1 MRSHAGGLTSRSRCR
16 RPLLAGTIPA
26 VTVLFVFIVGAVV
39 LLVGAVLLVWLRN
52 DQKTPVVLPLDEDP
66 EPRRVSFPG
75 PSPSALGTPRSGP
88 EPEPMDELTRL
99 LRRYQVGTSPYFELV
114 PPLTKELID
123 AQRADRPFAID
134 IVRSYTD
141 RLYVL
146 IRNAIGAGGEDQ
158 PATRHVVL
166 APDGRIASAD
176 DPTQPAVPLMT
187 EDFQVLPFNL
197 ARVDDIGTHP
207 YIHLPAAVRTLSS
220 IRSPEEVGGSAELLD
235 VLDRT
240 WFLLAF
246 WLSTSLGYGQMLGPD
261 RALIVDLVECCSH
274 LHALSGTA
282 ELPAFVIDAID
293 RELEVQHFDQEWVT
307 ASKVMTADG
316 RVYDEGRYV
325 SRNTERPLR
334 VGALLREHYRRDL
347 TAAGDPGAVIAV
359 GRLKAESG
367 DLVGARAAFEQLRSH
382 PAYAHHAEHCL
393 RDLLPEEACQE
404 LVSIFVQ
411 GSPEAGS
418 QANTR
423 VEQIGQKLHDAGGID
438 LMLDVHRLFSAR
450 RRSDARYLDRIWGGI
465 GSWG

>member
-1 MRSHAGGLTSRSRCR
+1 M
-16 RPLLAGTIPA
+16 
-26 VTVLFVFIVGAVV
+26 TVLFVLIVGAVV
-39 LLVGAVLLVWLRN
+39 LVVGAVLLAWLRN
-52 DQKTPVVLPLDEDP
+52 NQKTPVVLPLDEDS
-66 EPRRVSFPG
+66 EARRVSSPG
-75 PSPSALGTPRSGP
+75 PPPSAPGTSRSGS
-88 EPEPMDELTRL
+88 EPEPMAELTRL
-99 LRRYQVGTSPYFELV
+99 LRRFRVGTAPYFELV
-114 PPLTKELID
+114 PPLAKELID

-134 IVRSYTD
+134 IVRSYTG

-146 IRNAIGAGGEDQ
+146 VRNTIGAGGDDQ
-158 PATRHVVL
+158 PATRHAIL
-166 APDGRIASAD
+166 TPDGRIASAD
-176 DPTQPAVPLMT
+176 DPAQPAVPLMT

-220 IRSPEEVGGSAELLD
+220 MRSAEEVGGSAELVD

-246 WLSTSLGYGQMLGPD
+246 WLSTSLGYGQMLDPD
-261 RALIVDLVECCSH
+261 RALIVDLIECCSH

-293 RELEVQHFDQEWVT
+293 RDLEVQHFDEEWVT
-307 ASKVMTADG
+307 AAKVMTADG
-316 RVYDEGRYV
+316 KVYDEGRYV

-334 VGALLREHYRRDL
+334 AGALLREHYRRDQV
-347 TAAGDPGAVIAV
+347 AAGDPGAVIAV
-359 GRLKAESG
+359 GRLKAQSG
-367 DLVGARAAFEQLRSH
+367 DLVGARAAFEQLRAH

-404 LVSIFVQ
+404 LVSIFVK

-450 RRSDARYLDRIWGGI
+450 RRSDARYLDRIWDGI

>member
-1 MRSHAGGLTSRSRCR
+1 
-16 RPLLAGTIPA
+16 
-26 VTVLFVFIVGAVV
+26 
-39 LLVGAVLLVWLRN
+39 
-52 DQKTPVVLPLDEDP
+52 
-66 EPRRVSFPG
+66 PRRVPSLG
-75 PSPSALGTPRSGP
+75 PPPSTAGMPRSGP
-88 EPEPMDELTRL
+88 H
-99 LRRYQVGTSPYFELV
+99 RRFPAGTAPSFEFV

-123 AQRADRPFAID
+123 AQRVDRPFAID

-141 RLYVL
+141 RLYVVV
-146 IRNAIGAGGEDQ
+146 RNAIGAGGEDQ
-158 PATRHVVL
+158 SAPRHAIL

-187 EDFQVLPFNL
+187 FQVLPFDL
-197 ARVDDIGTHP
+197 TPLGDIGTHP
-207 YIHLPAAVRTLSS
+207 RIHIHLPAAVRTLSS
-220 IRSPEEVGGSAELLD
+220 MRSAEELGSSALFLD

-282 ELPAFVIDAID
+282 ELPLFVIDAID
-293 RELEVQHFDQEWVT
+293 RELEIQYFNQEWVT
-307 ASKVMTADG
+307 HTKVRTADG
-316 RVYDEGRYV
+316 KIYDEGRYV

-334 VGALLREHYRRDL
+334 AGALLREHYRRDQA
-347 TAAGDPGAVIAV
+347 TVGDPGAMIAL

-382 PAYAHHAEHCL
+382 PAYVHHAEHCL

-404 LVSIFVQ
+404 LVSIYVQ
-411 GSPEAGS
+411 GPPKEGS
-418 QANTR
+418 QAMTR

-438 LMLDVHRLFSAR
+438 LMLHVHHLFSAG
-450 RRSDARYLDRIWGGI
+450 RRSDARDLEMTWGGI
-465 GSWG
+465 GSWKH